1 MLWKV
6 HWRYKSTYHW
16 KTNITSTLIWDV
28 ICVNFKKSM
37 IYKLIELHNGYGYV
51 LSPQFLI
58 ANGDDYITSNL
69 LGIDV
74 NSKFGK
80 KKDVQTGSSYPS
92 RAHEFTS
99 VYFGGVWVV
108 YIVIFLWYFSLLCLS
123 LFCVLCPMLP
133 VSLDCPFLIVPSVHS
148 NVYLAICVLNA
159 TF

>member
-1 MLWKV
+1 
-6 HWRYKSTYHW
+6 
-16 KTNITSTLIWDV
+16 
-28 ICVNFKKSM
+28 M
-37 IYKLIELHNGYGYV
+37 IYKLIELHNGHGYV
-51 LSPQFLI
+51 LSPQCLI

-108 YIVIFLWYFSLLCLS
+108 YIVIFL
-123 LFCVLCPMLP
+123 
-133 VSLDCPFLIVPSVHS
+133 
-148 NVYLAICVLNA
+148 
-159 TF
+159 

>member
-1 MLWKV
+1 
-6 HWRYKSTYHW
+6 
-16 KTNITSTLIWDV
+16 
-28 ICVNFKKSM
+28 M

-99 VYFGGVWVV
+99 VYFGGVWVCV
-108 YIVIFLWYFSLLCLS
+108 YCYFSLMFFFALFVFVLCLVS
-123 LFCVLCPMLP
+123 DVACV
-133 VSLDCPFLIVPSVHS
+133 S
-148 NVYLAICVLNA
+148 
-159 TF
+159 